1 MATKATKGAKSN
13 IGIRPMQDRVLIRE
27 ISAEER
33 GKKTA
38 LGIIIPD
45 TVSEDRGAK
54 HGTVV
59 AVGAGRYEDGK
70 LVPMTIK
77 VGEDVLFEWG
87 TKITHNGQEYY
98 IIAESS
104 ILAVVK

>member
-1 MATKATKGAKSN
+1 MATKDSKTR
-13 IGIRPMQDRVLIRE
+13 IGIRPMQDRVLIKE

-54 HGTVV
+54 QGTVI
-59 AVGAGRYEDGK
+59 AVGPGRYEEGK
-70 LVPMTIK
+70 LVPMTVK
-77 VGEDVLFEWG
+77 EGEDVLFEWG
-87 TKITHNGQEYY
+87 TKIRHDGQEYY